1 MPKTDCLESELLKF
15 LFERMERY
23 KLPQA
28 FVRTEEIV
36 RNKMQ
41 KIDRKALKLQ
51 WERQA
56 G

>member
-1 MPKTDCLESELLKF
+1 
-15 LFERMERY
+15 MERY